1 MVFFFPIYNTESD
14 FDLLLFILKGK
25 AEPFSSFSYFP
36 PSLYPSLARVL
47 VLLKTSVISKQGKIY
62 KGNTRENTPKSF
74 KKSFRW
80 KKKKKRER
88 KDGGLEKKATTPR
101 ETNLLIT
108 TTICQVSEKKRE
120 REREAIHTLRQTAY
134 TRKGKKKER
143 KKIENEHKE

>member
-1 MVFFFPIYNTESD
+1 M
-14 FDLLLFILKGK
+14 
-25 AEPFSSFSYFP
+25 
-36 PSLYPSLARVL
+36 ARVL

-80 KKKKKRER
+80 KKKKKKRER

-120 REREAIHTLRQTAY
+120 REAIHTLRQTTH
-134 TRKGKKKER
+134 TRKGRKKKEKENR
-143 KKIENEHKE
+143 K